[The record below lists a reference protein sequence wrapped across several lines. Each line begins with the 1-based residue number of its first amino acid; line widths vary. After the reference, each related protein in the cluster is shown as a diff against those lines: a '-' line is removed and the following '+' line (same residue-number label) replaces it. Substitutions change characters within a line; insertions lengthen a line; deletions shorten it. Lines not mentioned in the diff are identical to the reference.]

1 MKTLILAVLATSLFF
16 SANSQAE
23 WTQVAE
29 NTDNHKF
36 YIDFSTIEYFP
47 VEGLSLIYYTSMTS
61 YLEPI
66 YEEDMSYMQ
75 YEKVECETKRKS
87 RIKTYGFGMPMA
99 AGDPTRS
106 FVSTSGWEVVLPSSV
121 SEAKLLAVCKH
132 VSDQISSAGRSRRQS
147 R

>member
-23 WTQVAE
+23 WTQVSE

-47 VEGLSLIYYTSMTS
+47 VDGISLIYFTSMTS

-66 YEEDMSYMQ
+66 FNEDMSYIK
-75 YEKVECETKRKS
+75 YEKVECETRRKNQ
-87 RIKTYGFGMPMA
+87 IKLYGFGMPMA

-106 FVSTSGWEVVLPSSV
+106 YVSTTGWEVVLPGSV
-121 SEAKLLAVCKH
+121 SHAKLKAVCKH
-132 VSDQISSAGRSRRQS
+132 VADQF
-147 R
+147 